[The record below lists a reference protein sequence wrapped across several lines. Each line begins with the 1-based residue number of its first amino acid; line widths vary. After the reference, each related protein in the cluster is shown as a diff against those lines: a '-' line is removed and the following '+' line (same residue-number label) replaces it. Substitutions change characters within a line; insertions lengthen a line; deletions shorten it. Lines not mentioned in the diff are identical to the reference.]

1 MCGSAWPRRKRPPH
15 TRRPR
20 NPTGVSAVRLRGWH
34 WPRARSDRFR
44 PEIRHHIEHAAHV
57 ERQRLGV
64 EAHEIRLGALR
75 QRWFIGRSTPATTTA
90 VWPAE
95 SSQRTIS
102 TKYTPL
108 PVESGFC
115 AEIFRMR
122 IRATFPS
129 NSNHH
134 TVTQRKAAQADR
146 ESRRQAREKP
156 KAQRFTKICPH
167 ASAMQGM
174 IGP

>member
-1 MCGSAWPRRKRPPH
+1 MRGIAWPIRKRPPH

-20 NPTGVSAVRLRGWH
+20 NPTGISAVRLRGWH
-34 WPRARSDRFR
+34 RLKGRSNRFR
-44 PEIRHHIEHAAHV
+44 PEIRHHIGHAAHV

-75 QRWFIGRSTPATTTA
+75 QRWFIGRIDAGDTA
-90 VWPAE
+90 AAWPAE

-102 TKYTPL
+102 ARYTPL

-134 TVTQRKAAQADR
+134 TVAQREAAQADR

-156 KAQRFTKICPH
+156 KAQRFAKICPH

-174 IGP
+174 IEP